1 MSFYNI
7 FGGINTF
14 CIFLSLLG
22 VYAQLRTVLERKKQ
36 REKLQ
41 QTLKESVTT
50 QLSLNQFS
58 VSFLAYFSFF
68 VYGYSIAPFNHY
80 IVWPRLIAALLV
92 AMILYQIWH
101 DRKNKASLAVILIS
115 FLFLILGSIGLA
127 FGERYIDQGRLISTF
142 LILLISLLIAQ
153 GYYHQIS
160 LIVRSGVTGAVNL
173 KMSQFIFVMDLSTIA
188 FALSMG
194 LDNGWPL
201 MVLAV
206 TSGITKVIM
215 MYLFYWVKHSPLAKQ
230 RALIWQEG

>member
-1 MSFYNI
+1 MSYYDF
-7 FGGINTF
+7 FGGLNTL
-14 CIFLSLLG
+14 CIFLSLIG
-22 VYAQLRTVLERKKQ
+22 VYAQLRTVLERKNCQQ
-36 REKLQ
+36 RLE
-41 QTLKESVTT
+41 ESVTA

-101 DRKNKASLAVILIS
+101 DRKNKASHLVLVIAVSL
-115 FLFLILGSIGLA
+115 LLLGGVGLL
-127 FGERYIDQGRLISTF
+127 FGERYIDQGRLVSTS
-142 LILLISLLIAQ
+142 LILLISLLLAQ
-153 GYYHQIS
+153 GYYHQIR

-173 KMSQFIFVMDLSTIA
+173 KMSQFIFAMDLSTIA

-194 LDNGWPL
+194 LANGWPL

-206 TSGITKVIM
+206 TSGLTKVIM

-230 RALIWQEG
+230 RALIGQ